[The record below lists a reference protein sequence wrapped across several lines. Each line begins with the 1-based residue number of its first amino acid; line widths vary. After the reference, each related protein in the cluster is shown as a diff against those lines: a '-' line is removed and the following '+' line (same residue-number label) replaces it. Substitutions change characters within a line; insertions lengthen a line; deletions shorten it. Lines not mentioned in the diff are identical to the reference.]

1 MPIELY
7 GSSDRIGGNIIDMI
21 AQLTYARKTF
31 NVIHYNKDRL
41 RVYNSYNQE
50 YNKTIFME
58 ILFDLI
64 DKHNTLITQGNTE
77 WTDLAAPSHFEVL
90 TKTLLT
96 LEVDIVSYFK
106 SNKLY
111 TDEIRSSFLEKGK
124 AKGYDIPFN
133 PNKTIL
139 VHLRMEDVKDRKDY
153 DGSVC
158 ADYMRN
164 RIESGDIPGT
174 EVLDPTATPNPW
186 CQMQGPLRME
196 KIQTQINLALKE
208 NPDHE
213 VILITTP
220 NEDVSALPY
229 RVISNTDECYDLF
242 LLCNAKTLVLSRS
255 NFALTSLFFGIAE
268 QAYIPLWGHLP
279 CYGLYT
285 KYDKCKF
292 NYFK

>member
-139 VHLRMEDVKDRKDY
+139 VHLRMEDVKNRKDY
-153 DGSVC
+153 DKPGYDIQHSTERKVEGNTTCLGYDTTQLEQMSPTEFNALYHPESINDGS
-158 ADYMRN
+158 
-164 RIESGDIPGT
+164 RIISLLSENTSSNSTISIEGVSILKSKNQKWITLNCKMLWERDFKN
-174 EVLDPTATPNPW
+174 PNNW
-186 CQMQGPLRME
+186 
-196 KIQTQINLALKE
+196 
-208 NPDHE
+208 
-213 VILITTP
+213 
-220 NEDVSALPY
+220 
-229 RVISNTDECYDLF
+229 ISN
-242 LLCNAKTLVLSRS
+242 
-255 NFALTSLFFGIAE
+255 
-268 QAYIPLWGHLP
+268 AY
-279 CYGLYT
+279 YT
-285 KYDKCKF
+285 EIEPT
-292 NYFK
+292 N